1 MEYRTLGR
9 TGVQVSRLC
18 FGTMSFGGDADEATS
33 AAMFRRCRDAGINFF
48 DCADVYQAGRS
59 EEILG
64 RAMAGDRDE
73 LVITTKV
80 HFPMGPGVN
89 QRGLSRRHIMQA
101 VTGSLR
107 RLATDRIDLYFAHG
121 FDALTPMDETLRAL
135 DDLVHQGKVLYIGV
149 SNWAAWQISKALG
162 LSALHDLARFECI
175 QPMYNLV
182 KRQAEV
188 EILPLALSEQMGVIS
203 YSPLGSG
210 LLSGK
215 YGPGMQAE
223 RGRLMENQMHRTRY
237 SVPEYLDVAER
248 FTAYAQA
255 RGLHPATLAVAWV
268 MSNPAITAPIIGA
281 RNPEQLEAS
290 LQAVE
295 VAMTPEWRAEISAL
309 SPEPPPATDRN
320 EERLGIMYK
329 GAKEKE

>member
-48 DCADVYQAGRS
+48 DCADVYAGGRS

-64 RAMAGDRDE
+64 RAMAGERDE

-80 HFPMGPGVN
+80 HFPMGPDVN
-89 QRGLSRRHIMQA
+89 QRGLSRRHVMQA

-107 RLATDRIDLYFAHG
+107 RLATDRIDLYFVHG
-121 FDALTPMDETLRAL
+121 FDARTPIDETLRAL

-149 SNWAAWQISKALG
+149 SNWAAWQIAKALG
-162 LSALHDLARFECI
+162 ISALHDLARFECI

-210 LLSGK
+210 LLTGK
-215 YGPGMQAE
+215 YSGAAQPE
-223 RGRLMENQMHRTRY
+223 RGRLIENPMHRTRY
-237 SVPEYLDVAER
+237 SDPAYLDVAER
-248 FTAYAQA
+248 FVAHAQA
-255 RGLHPATLAVAWV
+255 HGLHPASLAVAWV
-268 MSNPAITAPIIGA
+268 MAHPAITAPIIGA
-281 RNPEQLEAS
+281 RNLAQLEGS
-290 LQAVE
+290 LAALD
-295 VAMTPEWRAEISAL
+295 VALTPAWRAELSAL
-309 SPEPPPATDRN
+309 SPEPPPATDRT
-320 EERLGIMYK
+320 EERLGIVYK